1 MLSIIIPT
9 HNRLNMLQELLLSI
23 KRQNYKDIE
32 VIIVADACSDGTNE
46 FLKHESFPINWR
58 YLINDISLNAGGSRR
73 RGFLD
78 SKGDFVTFVDD
89 DDYLIDNDFYIRV
102 INTFDRY
109 SNLSIVAAN
118 SLDKYEDTGTFER
131 KQVNITGYI
140 DNQKYLSGF
149 QFKWSKPSPSFAVFR
164 RSKLLEAGIE
174 TMYMVNDC
182 PLYLRAL
189 LVGDIYME
197 SDPVGVYRIH
207 DRNISKSIGVDF
219 IIENLKE
226 KEYVYKELKKRRFR
240 FDLSFWWYKMVRITV
255 DYFMYSNPSDEDKCK
270 VLKWCKSHIHRS
282 LSLAIYL
289 YVFCYISVLQKIKT
303 IKRGMFFFTAKVLK
317 KFLNIKGK
325 IVNTITFLFQNPKD
339 TLVINAWMTMYREKP
354 CHYNLGDELNFYIL
368 KAVSPYK
375 LYNYRDI
382 YCFSSTNY
390 SCIGSLIDIGL
401 LNNHTIIWGSGAMI
415 GKGKLNYKPLK
426 VCAVRGKLTRKYLL
440 EQGIDC
446 PEIYGDPALLLPK
459 IYQPKVEKQYKL
471 GVIPH
476 YVDQENPLVTELS
489 HLYGGNVCIIKMKDY
504 RDWKDVVDNINR
516 CEQIISSSLHGLILS
531 DAYNIPNAWVEF
543 SDRVAGEGFKFKDY
557 FSAVERETMR
567 PICIK
572 SVIHEE
578 DIQKA
583 VEQWRPI
590 SIDLQPLIQA
600 CPFVIHL

>member
-58 YLINDISLNAGGSRR
+58 YLINDIPLNAGGSRR

-131 KQVNITGYI
+131 KQVNISGYI
-140 DNQKYLSGF
+140 DKQKYLSGF

-207 DRNISKSIGVDF
+207 DRNISKSIGADF

-226 KEYVYKELKKRRFR
+226 KEYVYKELKKRKFR
-240 FDLSFWWYKMVRITV
+240 FNLSFWWYKMVRITV
-255 DYFMYSNPSDEDKCK
+255 DYFMYSNPSDEEKRK
-270 VLKWCKSHIHRS
+270 VIQWCKEHIHYSVR
-282 LSLAIYL
+282 LILYL
-289 YVFCYISVLQKIKT
+289 F
-303 IKRGMFFFTAKVLK
+303 
-317 KFLNIKGK
+317 
-325 IVNTITFLFQNPKD
+325 
-339 TLVINAWMTMYREKP
+339 
-354 CHYNLGDELNFYIL
+354 
-368 KAVSPYK
+368 
-375 LYNYRDI
+375 
-382 YCFSSTNY
+382 
-390 SCIGSLIDIGL
+390 
-401 LNNHTIIWGSGAMI
+401 
-415 GKGKLNYKPLK
+415 KLNM
-426 VCAVRGKLTRKYLL
+426 
-440 EQGIDC
+440 
-446 PEIYGDPALLLPK
+446 
-459 IYQPKVEKQYKL
+459 
-471 GVIPH
+471 
-476 YVDQENPLVTELS
+476 
-489 HLYGGNVCIIKMKDY
+489 IK
-504 RDWKDVVDNINR
+504 
-516 CEQIISSSLHGLILS
+516 
-531 DAYNIPNAWVEF
+531 
-543 SDRVAGEGFKFKDY
+543 
-557 FSAVERETMR
+557 
-567 PICIK
+567 
-572 SVIHEE
+572 
-578 DIQKA
+578 
-583 VEQWRPI
+583 
-590 SIDLQPLIQA
+590 
-600 CPFVIHL
+600 